1 MLSQTTFVAQFKNL
15 PVGTIG
21 SVTIGGKTERI
32 EKTEWFKNGSRA
44 LNARKLDGRKGRTF
58 VWSDSLVTVESMPEV
73 DGDVPFTLRSLQA
86 VQ

>member
-1 MLSQTTFVAQFKNL
+1 MTTFISQFKNL

-21 SVTIGGKTERI
+21 TVTIGGKRERI

-58 VWSDSLVTVESMPEV
+58 VWSDSLVTVETMPETS
-73 DGDVPFTLRSLQA
+73 GPLPFVLHNAQA